1 MTREHKNWEQLL
13 PQIITVFECN
23 VNKHHNYYGKTLL
36 FVCLFVKGIFSSN
49 SECAVC
55 IRFQP

>member
-13 PQIITVFECN
+13 PKIITVFECN

-36 FVCLFVKGIFSSN
+36 FVCLLKEFSAAILN
-49 SECAVC
+49 V
-55 IRFQP
+55 